1 LLCQL
6 DFIDDLQG
14 LYVRASGTN
23 KSLRHGVLVFLT
35 AFSVVPETQIL
46 LFLPLN
52 LYSKSYPFQV
62 TQNYTAV
69 WETVA
74 KFGGI

>member
-1 LLCQL
+1 MLCQL

-35 AFSVVPETQIL
+35 AFCVAPETQIL
-46 LFLPLN
+46 LFRQLV
-52 LYSKSYPFQV
+52 LYGKSYPFQV

-74 KFGGI
+74 KVGGI